1 MLALSFLGTGN
12 YQETTYQFGDKH
24 CTTNL
29 MPFAVQQF
37 FEPEQLFVAQTKE
50 ANDTHGASLQAK
62 CTYKPIIIP
71 SGRTADELWQMFT
84 LIANAIPENATLV
97 IDVTHGFRSQPII
110 ALAIALYLQTAKS
123 IKVEKIIYGAFE
135 GRSNDNIAPVLDLTP
150 FLEIVNWASATEQFL
165 KYGDAAG
172 LKNQL
177 RATQGKTYAPDSPFR
192 ALHLNAVGDKLEKLT
207 DALSLVR
214 PKEVLSCAKEL
225 AEELKKAQ
233 PDFQNIIAAK
243 PFSFLLDKVVSRFNS
258 FSQTTNLFG
267 ADGFQAQAQMIEFYL
282 QTEQYQQAILLGREA
297 IVSKVCIQHNFS
309 AIDKYE
315 RMKAADLLCQWSEP
329 LSRGQ
334 PVAKEYSK
342 YRELAELWDRTIKIR
357 NDIAHAGM
365 DKDAAETKSLI
376 HRIKTTCGEI
386 QKFIIQSFN

>member
-1 MLALSFLGTGN
+1 LQS
-12 YQETTYQFGDKH
+12 
-24 CTTNL
+24 
-29 MPFAVQQF
+29 QF
-37 FEPEQLFVAQTKE
+37 FDPNVVCAQTKE
-50 ANDTHGASLQAK
+50 ANDAHGASLQAK
-62 CTYKPIIIP
+62 CAYTPIEIP
-71 SGRTADELWQMFT
+71 SGRTADELWQMFAM
-84 LIANAIPENATLV
+84 IVNAIPENAKLV
-97 IDVTHGFRSQPII
+97 IDITHGFRSQPII

-214 PKEVLSCAKEL
+214 PKEVLLNAKEL
-225 AEELKKAQ
+225 NEELKKAQ

-243 PFSFLLDKVVSRFNS
+243 PFSFLLDKVVNRFSS
-258 FSQTTNLFG
+258 FSQTANLFSES
-267 ADGFQAQAQMIEFYL
+267 GFQAQAQMIEFYL

-309 AIDKYE
+309 AIDKDE
-315 RMKAADLLCQWSEP
+315 RMKAEDLLCQWSEP

-334 PVAKEYSK
+334 PVAKEHSK
-342 YRELAELWDRTIKIR
+342 YRELAMLWNKTIHIR

-365 DKDAAETKSLI
+365 NEEAAEAKSLI

-386 QKFIIQSFN
+386 QKFIIQSF